1 MYIDVNKIWLLV
13 GCLLLLL
20 SRMAVALMGTIQA
33 SPATPINY
41 SLTNHYLLSFV
52 LNHLPL
58 IIQKLLI
65 NH

>member
-1 MYIDVNKIWLLV
+1 MAV